1 MSKSALPFD
10 PNEYATVAERIAL
23 FYDRYPEGRIIT
35 ELVSRENN
43 EIMFKALVFRGP
55 AEIEPSST
63 GWASERQGVGE
74 INQVA
79 CLENTET
86 SAVGRAL
93 ANLGFT
99 GSKNRASY
107 EEMIKANRARHRVV
121 RERFNVSSGTS
132 AEPPV
137 AQSAKAGSGISDS
150 PLQRAADILTDTM
163 ELLNEAERAGMGST
177 RIDELR
183 NKLRS
188 SSSEITL
195 PYLEHVQARLRRWL
209 ADQDKRDSAA
219 ERTPLIQK

>member
-10 PNEYATVAERIAL
+10 PNEYATVADRIAL
-23 FYDRYPEGRIIT
+23 FYDRYPEGRILT

-43 EIMFKALVFRGP
+43 EIMFKALVYRSP
-55 AEIEPSST
+55 AETEPSAT

-121 RERFNVSSGTS
+121 RERFNVTSG
-132 AEPPV
+132 
-137 AQSAKAGSGISDS
+137 AQGKASTRPSEERATDISNS
-150 PLQRAADILTDTM
+150 PLQKAADSLSDTLT
-163 ELLNEAERAGMGST
+163 LLNEAERAGM
-177 RIDELR
+177 RPNRVEELR
-183 NKLRS
+183 IKLRS
-188 SSSEITL
+188 SSAEITI
-195 PYLEHVQARLRRWL
+195 PYLDQIQSRLRRWL
-209 ADQDKRDSAA
+209 ADQEERSLRPSVPSA
-219 ERTPLIQK
+219 